1 MTSPVKLSVVTP
13 SFNCIHTIRD
23 TLESVARQDYSHVE
37 HIVVDGGSVDG
48 TLDVL
53 KQYPHLRWISEKDEG
68 HYHAMNKGIK
78 MATGDF
84 IAILNADDY
93 YCPGILSKIA
103 GAIAA
108 NPDWDAIFGDYI
120 FVDDN
125 GNEIFRRREA
135 CWDAQIVRFG
145 FNMAFHQALF
155 VSRTTYER
163 LGPLRHKDFKNCC
176 DVEFATRMAHAGC
189 KVGNIHE
196 FVVFYRFHQHGQSAD
211 KRVSANMDRE
221 SARIRQEYGVPGGM
235 LGRAL
240 GCYARAKRQLQKLL
254 ILHTCDIVPGR
265 FHLRK
270 HMREKT
276 QFSSNIGVDK
286 LPQL

>member
-1 MTSPVKLSVVTP
+1 MAASVKFSIVTP
-13 SFNCIHTIRD
+13 CFNSIHTIRD
-23 TLESVARQDYSHVE
+23 TLESVAQQDYRNIE

-53 KQYPHLRWISEKDEG
+53 KQYPRLRWVSEKDEG
-68 HYHAMNKGIK
+68 HYHAMNKGIT

-103 GAIAA
+103 EAIRAH
-108 NPDWDAIFGDYI
+108 PHWDAVFGDYI
-120 FVDDN
+120 FVDDE

-135 CWDAQIVRFG
+135 CWDAQIVRYG
-145 FNMAFHQALF
+145 FNMALHQALF
-155 VSRTTYER
+155 VSKATYER

-211 KRVSANMDRE
+211 KRVSANMERE
-221 SARIRQEYGVPGGM
+221 CARIRQEYGVPGGV
-235 LGRAL
+235 LGRSL
-240 GCYARAKRQLQKLL
+240 RYYARAKRQVQKLF
-254 ILHTCDIVPGR
+254 ILRTCDIVPGR